1 MLYWI
6 FDLDQTLYRLERNTQ
21 FRYSLLNKN
30 TQLDTQ
36 LRILP
41 LKKILF
47 TNGTVVMH
55 IRHWKK

>member
-30 TQLDTQ
+30 THLDTQ

-41 LKKILF
+41 LKKYFYKWNCGHAI
-47 TNGTVVMH
+47 
-55 IRHWKK
+55 